1 MTARLIFIRHLGAL
15 RFALQMMIKF
25 VDRYAESHRPFIN
38 IRNSRSWTIEFS
50 FIQFKS
56 SKYLVNVKNFFP
68 MLQFIARP
76 KTHFVKNIESG
87 QKITQITF
95 NNIKLMLRQLHNVKP
110 LSYCVSTYFN
120 ISLIYYLGKDY
131 VGKSHVI
138 CIFLNQRLKGH

>member
-25 VDRYAESHRPFIN
+25 VDRNAESHRPFIN

-56 SKYLVNVKNFFP
+56 SKYLVNLKNLFP
-68 MLQFIARP
+68 RLQFITRP
-76 KTHFVKNIESG
+76 ETHFVKNIESG
-87 QKITQITF
+87 QKVTQIIF
-95 NNIKLMLRQLHNVKP
+95 QNIKLILRWFCVK
-110 LSYCVSTYFN
+110 TYFN

-131 VGKSHVI
+131 VGKLHII
-138 CIFLNQRLKGH
+138 CFFFIKD

>member
-25 VDRYAESHRPFIN
+25 VDRNAESHRPFIN

-56 SKYLVNVKNFFP
+56 SKYLVNLKNLFP
-68 MLQFIARP
+68 RLQFITRP
-76 KTHFVKNIESG
+76 ETHFVKNIESG
-87 QKITQITF
+87 QKVTQIIF
-95 NNIKLMLRQLHNVKP
+95 QNIKLILRWFCVK
-110 LSYCVSTYFN
+110 TYFN

-138 CIFLNQRLKGH
+138 CFFFIKD

>member
-25 VDRYAESHRPFIN
+25 VDRNAESHRPFIN

-56 SKYLVNVKNFFP
+56 SKYLVNLKNLFP
-68 MLQFIARP
+68 RLQFITRP
-76 KTHFVKNIESG
+76 ETHFVKNIESG
-87 QKITQITF
+87 QKVTQIIF
-95 NNIKLMLRQLHNVKP
+95 QNIKLILRWFFIT
-110 LSYCVSTYFN
+110 YCVKTYFN

-138 CIFLNQRLKGH
+138 CFFFIKD

>member
-25 VDRYAESHRPFIN
+25 VDRNAESHRPFIN

-56 SKYLVNVKNFFP
+56 SKYLVNLKNLFP
-68 MLQFIARP
+68 RLQFITRP
-76 KTHFVKNIESG
+76 ETHFVKNIESG
-87 QKITQITF
+87 QKITQIILQ
-95 NNIKLMLRQLHNVKP
+95 NIKLILRWFCVK
-110 LSYCVSTYFN
+110 TYFN

-138 CIFLNQRLKGH
+138 CFFLYQRLKGY